1 MHRRGYWT
9 AIGMILAGSAQA
21 QFTAPANLTNPNRV
35 NEDIQQRADIEA
47 VNNQRA
53 REQTGQQAD
62 VAKFLEAIKPRK
74 HLFADFDQVV
84 LHGKAPATP
93 GMLALMAQSPYAAD
107 IAYFLGS
114 HPEQSGAIAHM
125 QPEDARVAMKQ
136 IEASAAASNPIRK

>member
-1 MHRRGYWT
+1 MLGRGYLT
-9 AIGMILAGSAQA
+9 AIAMILAGTAQA
-21 QFTAPANLTNPNRV
+21 QFLPPANVTNPNRV

-53 REQTGQQAD
+53 REQTGLQAD
-62 VAKFLEAIKPRK
+62 LANFLEAIKPRK

-84 LHGKAPATP
+84 LHGKAPLTP

-107 IAYFLGS
+107 IAYFLSS
-114 HPEQSGAIAHM
+114 HPAQSGAIAQM
-125 QPEDARVAMKQ
+125 QPAEARVALKQ

>member
-93 GMLALMAQSPYAAD
+93 GMLALMARVP
-107 IAYFLGS
+107 
-114 HPEQSGAIAHM
+114 M
-125 QPEDARVAMKQ
+125 QPT
-136 IEASAAASNPIRK
+136 

>member
-1 MHRRGYWT
+1 MLGRGYLA
-9 AIGMILAGSAQA
+9 AIALILAGTTQA
-21 QFTAPANLTNPNRV
+21 QFTPPSTLTNPNRV

-53 REQTGQQAD
+53 REQTGPQAE

-74 HLFADFDQVV
+74 HLFAGFDQVV
-84 LHGKAPATP
+84 LHGKAPLTP
-93 GMLALMAQSPYAAD
+93 DMLALMAHSPYAAD
-107 IAYFLGS
+107 IAYFLAT

-125 QPEDARVAMKQ
+125 QPEEASVAMRQ

>member
-1 MHRRGYWT
+1 MFGRGYLSVI
-9 AIGMILAGSAQA
+9 AMILAGTAQA
-21 QFTAPANLTNPNRV
+21 QISAPANLTNPNRV

-47 VNNQRA
+47 VNDQRA
-53 REQTGQQAD
+53 RKQTGPQGD
-62 VAKFLEAIKPRK
+62 VAHFLEAIKPRK

-84 LHGKAPATP
+84 IHGKAPATP

-114 HPEQSGAIAHM
+114 HPEQSGAIAQM
-125 QPEDARVAMKQ
+125 QPEEARVAMKQ